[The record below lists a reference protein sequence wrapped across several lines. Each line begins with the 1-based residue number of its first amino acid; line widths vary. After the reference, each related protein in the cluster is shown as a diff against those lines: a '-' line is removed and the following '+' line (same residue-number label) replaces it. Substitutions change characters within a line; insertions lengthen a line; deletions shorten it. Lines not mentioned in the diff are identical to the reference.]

1 MRLIFIRHGDPDYI
15 HDSLTEKGWR
25 EAEILS
31 SRVEKWKDITQVFVS
46 PCGRAQDTASFSLKK
61 LGMEGTTLPWLEEI
75 YFLVKSP
82 DTGDTVG
89 PWDWMPRVFN
99 EHQDWFRRD
108 WWNLEPFKDSPDG
121 IKRYRAM
128 ASGIDAVLSHYGY
141 RRSQNSDDPLLSAPV
156 YYTDHNSATSK
167 GVAVDDITLVF
178 VCHFG
183 MTASIMSYLT
193 GIPMIPLL
201 QHFFCPTTSVTVMNS
216 EEREPG
222 IAAFRTQL
230 MGDCRH
236 LVDAGEPISASGY
249 FTDVF
254 NG

>member
-1 MRLIFIRHGDPDYI
+1 MRLIFIRHGDPDYV

-25 EAEILS
+25 EAEILGD
-31 SRVEKWKDITQVFVS
+31 RIRQWKGISQVFVS
-46 PCGRAQDTASFSLKK
+46 PCGRAQDTASFGLKK

-75 YFLVKSP
+75 YFRVERP

-89 PWDWMPRVFN
+89 AWDWMPRVFTA
-99 EHQDWFRRD
+99 HSDWFRRD
-108 WWNLEPFKDSPDG
+108 WWNVEPFKSVSEG
-121 IKRYRAM
+121 KQRYEAM
-128 ASGIDAVLSHYGY
+128 TAGLDAVLAHYGY
-141 RRSQNSDDPLLSAPV
+141 RRSEDSPQRITSSPV
-156 YYTDHNSATSK
+156 YYTDHTAATSK
-167 GVAVDDITLVF
+167 GVSVDDTTLVF

-183 MTASIMSYLT
+183 MTAAIMSYLT

-201 QHFFCPTTSVTVMNS
+201 QHFFCPTTSVTVMNA

-222 IAAFRTQL
+222 IVAFRTQI

-236 LVDAGEPISASGY
+236 LVEAGEPISASGY

>member
-31 SRVEKWKDITQVFVS
+31 NRVAQWKGITQVFVS
-46 PCGRAQDTASFSLKK
+46 PLGRAQDTAALSLKK
-61 LGMEGTTLPWLEEI
+61 LGMEGSTLPWLEEI
-75 YFLVKSP
+75 YFKVQSP
-82 DTGDTVG
+82 DTGAIVG
-89 PWDWMPRVFN
+89 PWDWMPRVFSS
-99 EHQDWFRRD
+99 HKDWSHRE
-108 WWNLEPFKDSPDG
+108 WWDVEPFKSAPDG
-121 IKRYRAM
+121 KRRYENM
-128 ASGIDAVLSHYGY
+128 AAGIDAVLSHYGY
-141 RRSQNSDDPLLSAPV
+141 RRAQDTNEQITSSPV
-156 YYTDHNSATSK
+156 YYTDHTGATDK
-167 GVAVDDITLVF
+167 DVAVDDITLVF

-183 MTASIMSYLT
+183 MTAAIMSHLT

-222 IAAFRTQL
+222 TVAFRTQI

-236 LVDAGEPISASGY
+236 LIEAGEPISASGY